1 MSAPGWPP
9 VVTRVSYGPTHDG
22 LPDFLRSL
30 AVVAVLPPTSGPAPD
45 SVNSIESII
54 GKPLTVGRKNEI
66 ARVVSAALN
75 QRPCIIT
82 GAPGIGKS
90 EIAVAAAYDPRIIA
104 RFGQRRLFVS
114 LEHRSEQLDLFV
126 LLAREL
132 GLTTEPTHNN
142 TLAAIRYACG
152 LAPAFAILDNVE
164 GLIEANEPET
174 RRLLGLLRDTSG
186 LSFVVTSRVGLLGLA
201 GWENPNA
208 LLPLTF
214 DEARGLFLGIATSIL
229 SDDPDLR
236 PLLEAL
242 DGHALSLIIVA
253 GRVDGEPRLKPI
265 LERWRREKA
274 GLLRLPGSPED
285 RLNSV
290 RASLRLSLTSR
301 HMTPMPNRLLALL
314 GFLPDGLPAGGLQA
328 LLGREDRQIT
338 AQKSDAATDVLRR
351 LRLIAPRAD
360 GSLKLLNPLR
370 ECVVIERPLKNPDL
384 ERVLSAG
391 LKLLEKGKYYGTDKW
406 PAVKDELLP
415 HIGNF
420 APILVKA
427 GRTQP
432 VARVLQVIEPA
443 QNLAFDES
451 RFEQTAFPEL
461 ASILRRRAM
470 TNSKK
475 AEAAALDAAGVLAM
489 RRADLEGAKSHLEA
503 ALDIYVRIGARFGEV
518 DALLSLSEL
527 ALRRDD
533 LDGAKTQLDA
543 ARDIAAQIGASDG
556 EAHALHLL
564 GNVALR
570 CDDLDGATIQQEA
583 ARAIYVRIGARSGE
597 AHALLSLGDV
607 ALRRG
612 DPDGAKTHLEAAR
625 AIYVRIGGSIG
636 EANTAYIE
644 AVALTREDTV
654 KAEAKFRD
662 ALKKYQTLNN
672 AWGIAQCS
680 LRLAQIATLRGD
692 IASLPAAAAKVLT
705 FETSDPS
712 KRAGPGWRAFC
723 ASLTETD
730 SAKREALRD
739 EARAAW
745 TGIGALGLV
754 GDHLDFRMELKP

>member
-1 MSAPGWPP
+1 
-9 VVTRVSYGPTHDG
+9 
-22 LPDFLRSL
+22 
-30 AVVAVLPPTSGPAPD
+30 
-45 SVNSIESII
+45 
-54 GKPLTVGRKNEI
+54 
-66 ARVVSAALN
+66 
-75 QRPCIIT
+75 
-82 GAPGIGKS
+82 
-90 EIAVAAAYDPRIIA
+90 
-104 RFGQRRLFVS
+104 
-114 LEHRSEQLDLFV
+114 
-126 LLAREL
+126 
-132 GLTTEPTHNN
+132 
-142 TLAAIRYACG
+142 
-152 LAPAFAILDNVE
+152 
-164 GLIEANEPET
+164 
-174 RRLLGLLRDTSG
+174 
-186 LSFVVTSRVGLLGLA
+186 
-201 GWENPNA
+201 
-208 LLPLTF
+208 
-214 DEARGLFLGIATSIL
+214 
-229 SDDPDLR
+229 
-236 PLLEAL
+236 
-242 DGHALSLIIVA
+242 
-253 GRVDGEPRLKPI
+253 
-265 LERWRREKA
+265 
-274 GLLRLPGSPED
+274 
-285 RLNSV
+285 
-290 RASLRLSLTSR
+290 
-301 HMTPMPNRLLALL
+301 L
-314 GFLPDGLPAGGLQA
+314 GFLPDGLPTGGLQA
-328 LLGREDRQIT
+328 YLGREDRQIT

-443 QNLAFDES
+443 QKLAFDES

-461 ASILRRRAM
+461 ASILRRRDM

-475 AEAAALDAAGVLAM
+475 AEAAALNAAGDLAS

-503 ALDIYVRIGARFGEV
+503 ALDIYVRIGTRSGEV
-518 DALLSLSEL
+518 DALLSLGEV

-533 LDGAKTQLDA
+533 LDGAKTQLDT
-543 ARDIAAQIGASDG
+543 ARDISVQIGASDG

-570 CDDLDGATIQQEA
+570 CDDLDGATTQQEA

-607 ALRRG
+607 ALRRN
-612 DPDGAKTHLEAAR
+612 DLDGAKTHLEAALD
-625 AIYVRIGGSIG
+625 IYVRIGTRSSEANALQSLGNVALRRDELEGAKTHLEAARDIFVRIGGSIG

-644 AVALTREDTV
+644 ALALTREDTV

-662 ALKKYQTLNN
+662 ALKKYQTLND

-680 LRLAQIATLRGD
+680 LRLAQIATLQGD
-692 IASLPAAAAKVLT
+692 IASLPAAAAKILA

-723 ASLTETD
+723 ASLAETD

-754 GDHLDFRMELKP
+754 RDYLDFRP